1 MDDRYIEEVA
11 RLIARSD
18 AQGVQPCSVCGGREV
33 VNAAVPLDPD
43 TIGVAAIAVAY
54 CRDCDADDPVAA
66 EMFDRI
72 DEAMRSEE

>member
-18 AQGVQPCSVCGGREV
+18 ARGARPCSVCGGREV

-54 CRDCDADDPVAA
+54 CRDCDAGDPVAA
-66 EMFDRI
+66 EMFARL
-72 DEAMRSEE
+72 DEALRSDE